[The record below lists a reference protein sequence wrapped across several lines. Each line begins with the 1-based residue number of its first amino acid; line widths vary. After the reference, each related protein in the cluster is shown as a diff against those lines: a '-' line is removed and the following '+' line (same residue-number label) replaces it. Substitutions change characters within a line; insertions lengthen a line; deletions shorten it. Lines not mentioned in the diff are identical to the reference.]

1 MLLFKKFE
9 KIVNNFD
16 EELIET
22 FFKNINEFESE
33 ISL

>member
-1 MLLFKKFE
+1 MFLFKKFE